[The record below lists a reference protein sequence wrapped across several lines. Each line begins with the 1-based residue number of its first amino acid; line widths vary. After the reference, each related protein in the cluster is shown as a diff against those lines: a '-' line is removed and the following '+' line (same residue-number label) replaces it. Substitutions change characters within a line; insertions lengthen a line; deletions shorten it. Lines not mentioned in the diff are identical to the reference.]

1 MAKHKKQIRG
11 PWPVWKLVLADVL
24 ALGLALL
31 VFALFHHVI
40 PRHEEAVGAV
50 SQRGSSVVQTQEPT
64 QIPATPEPTPYATP
78 VPELTATPV
87 AELTPVATADP
98 TLEPTPEP
106 TATPEPTPDPVGYF
120 GTRFADKFTDG
131 EVIRT
136 ENSYQS
142 ANVNVTL
149 TQMREFGTEIYIADV
164 YVKDISCL
172 RTAFGKDTFGRG
184 FYERAN
190 QISERKGGIVT
201 ITGDLYGGRKNGV
214 VIRNGM
220 LYREDL
226 NLKRDVG
233 VLYWDGSMKCFSPK
247 DFNARIEM
255 EQGAYQ
261 AWNFGPMLLDKD
273 GNAMTEFNSKVNPAN
288 PRSAIGCFEPGHYC
302 LVVVDG
308 RSYQSAGIS
317 LQNLSA
323 LMERLGCVAAY
334 NLDGG
339 ETAAMAAGDELVS
352 KPADGGRACSDFI
365 MVIDEISDDF
375 GEVTVE

>member
-1 MAKHKKQIRG
+1 MAKHKKKVKG
-11 PWPVWKLVLADVL
+11 PWPIWKLILADVL
-24 ALGLALL
+24 ALGLALV

-50 SQRGSSVVQTQEPT
+50 SKRASNALQEVQLATE
-64 QIPATPEPTPYATP
+64 IPATPQ
-78 VPELTATPV
+78 
-87 AELTPVATADP
+87 PVATQTPQPKATEEVVVP
-98 TLEPTPEP
+98 LATPEATAEPTPEP
-106 TATPEPTPDPVGYF
+106 TATPVPTPDPVGYF

-136 ENSYQS
+136 ENGYQS
-142 ANVNVTL
+142 ANVNVTF

-172 RTAFGKDTFGRG
+172 RTVFAKDTFGRG
-184 FYERAN
+184 FYERVN
-190 QISERKGGIVT
+190 QISGRKGGIIS

-214 VIRNGM
+214 VIRNGV
-220 LYREDL
+220 LYREDE

-233 VLYWDGSMKCFSPK
+233 VLYWDGTLKCFGPK
-247 DFNARIEM
+247 DFDARIEI

-323 LMERLGCVAAY
+323 LMESLGCVAAY

-339 ETAAMAAGDELVS
+339 ETAAMAAGGELVS

-365 MVIDEISDDF
+365 MVIDEITDDF
-375 GEVTVE
+375 GEVTME